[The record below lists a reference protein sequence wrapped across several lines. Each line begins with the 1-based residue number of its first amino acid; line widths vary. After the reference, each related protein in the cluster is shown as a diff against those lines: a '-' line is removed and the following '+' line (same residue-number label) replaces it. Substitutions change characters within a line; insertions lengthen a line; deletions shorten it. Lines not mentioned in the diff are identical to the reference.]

1 MQRYRVVAFETL
13 FAIWADQVV
22 ARGGG
27 IAFFPLDVV
36 NWSSVVTEI
45 ARTHFHHHTVRS
57 AEIGIATLDEALL
70 EKFCHRFKNA
80 YWQGGDV
87 P

>member
-13 FAIWADQVV
+13 FLIWHDQVE

-27 IAFFPLDVV
+27 VAFVPLDDPG
-36 NWSSVVTEI
+36 WSAIVTEI
-45 ARTHFHHHTVRS
+45 VRQHFHHRLVRS
-57 AEIGIATLDEALL
+57 AEVGIATLEESTLRQ
-70 EKFCHRFKNA
+70 FCHRHGAA